1 MLGDYDVGEFKV
13 KWDKMVIDFGLQ
25 DNKWLKEMY
34 EQWHMWA
41 TTHIRSK
48 FFAGFRTTS
57 RCKGLYAQ
65 YGRYVNYQTNL
76 LEFLHQ
82 FLDA

>member
-34 EQWHMWA
+34 EQWHIWA

-48 FFAGFRTTS
+48 
-57 RCKGLYAQ
+57 K
-65 YGRYVNYQTNL
+65 NL
-76 LEFLHQ
+76 LDFEQL
-82 FLDA
+82 LDAKVYMHNMAGMLTTKLICWSFCTNF